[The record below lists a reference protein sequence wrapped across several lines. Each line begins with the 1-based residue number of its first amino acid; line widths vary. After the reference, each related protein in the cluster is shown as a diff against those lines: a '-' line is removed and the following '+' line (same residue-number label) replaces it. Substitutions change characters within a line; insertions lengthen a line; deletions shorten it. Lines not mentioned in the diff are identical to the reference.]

1 MPPPIR
7 ERLLDVGALRLAEMD
22 GAGIDVQVLSHGAPA
37 TQKLDPGSAAEI
49 ARGVN
54 DRLAG
59 DNRRRPRPLPGL
71 RGAAHPRP
79 GGAADE
85 LDRCVGELGFR
96 GAMVHGLTHG
106 AFLDEQ
112 RFWPIFERAAALGV
126 PVYMHPLVRTRD
138 VIAAY
143 YADYIGE
150 FPGLLTAGW
159 GFTVETATQGIRLVL
174 SGVFDACPDLK
185 IVLGHLGEGLPFLLW
200 RIDQALSRT
209 ESRLASFRE
218 TFREHFYI
226 TTSGNFSD
234 PGAVVQRDGD
244 GHRPHPVLGR
254 LPVRCQQGR
263 NGLDGAASR
272 SPPRTAARSCT
283 ATPSACWVCE
293 RGGDDTTGAQH
304 GTPTRHFDRSR
315 ASARRPPLVIST
327 GAVRQHGGSPLVI
340 STGAVRSTA
349 ARFVISTGAVRST
362 AEWRNLVPM
371 GQGRFLHCALR
382 APVEMTS
389 GAGAGSR
396 SGG

>member
-1 MPPPIR
+1 MATADGSRVIAIEEHYFDPELAALFAGRDDRMPPPIR
-7 ERLLDVGALRLAEMD
+7 DRLLDVGALRLAEMD

-59 DNRRRPRPLPGL
+59 IIAAAPDRFQGFAALPTPDP
-71 RGAAHPRP
+71 AA
-79 GGAADE
+79 AADE

-126 PVYMHPLVRTRD
+126 PVYMHPSIPHED

-234 PGAVVQRDGD
+234 PALLCSALEMGTDRILFSVDYPFVASRDGTD
-244 GHRPHPVLGR
+244 WMERIPFATEDRRKILHGNAERLLG
-254 LPVRCQQGR
+254 L
-263 NGLDGAASR
+263 
-272 SPPRTAARSCT
+272 
-283 ATPSACWVCE
+283 
-293 RGGDDTTGAQH
+293 
-304 GTPTRHFDRSR
+304 
-315 ASARRPPLVIST
+315 
-327 GAVRQHGGSPLVI
+327 
-340 STGAVRSTA
+340 
-349 ARFVISTGAVRST
+349 
-362 AEWRNLVPM
+362 
-371 GQGRFLHCALR
+371 
-382 APVEMTS
+382 
-389 GAGAGSR
+389 
-396 SGG
+396 